1 MDRWTDPAA
10 ILADNLRLYRKMQ
23 SLTQEALAQKAGIGR
38 THLGSIEQECGNPT
52 LGVITKLANALG
64 VEVEDLLTRHH
75 PARYAMD
82 WGRNMVRQNPEVVMP
97 ENFAPGDYAVC
108 HWDHDQLIMTPL
120 MIEDHELNDFVISY
134 LIMNGETDNLSAK
147 ASKIMEAVKAAAQDL
162 SV

>member
-1 MDRWTDPAA
+1 
-10 ILADNLRLYRKMQ
+10 
-23 SLTQEALAQKAGIGR
+23 
-38 THLGSIEQECGNPT
+38 
-52 LGVITKLANALG
+52 
-64 VEVEDLLTRHH
+64 
-75 PARYAMD
+75 MD